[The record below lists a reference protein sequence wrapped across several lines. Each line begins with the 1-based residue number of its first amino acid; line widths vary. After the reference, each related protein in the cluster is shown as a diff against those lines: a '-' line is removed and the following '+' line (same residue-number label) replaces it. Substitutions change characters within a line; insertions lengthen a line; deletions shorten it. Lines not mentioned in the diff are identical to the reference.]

1 MEAYWS
7 SKALSRTAVHD
18 FIKNESPQFE
28 VIQLL
33 PSVVIGP
40 DMLAETP
47 EDVLTGTR
55 ALALA
60 PLLGQAVPTPLVG
73 VSVHVLDVAKAH
85 VDSLSTS
92 VPGNRDYILSSD
104 TPEGIKWNDVL
115 GIGEKYFA
123 SAIEKGILKM
133 GGSMETTVYKIETGE
148 MEKAFGWR
156 CTSFL
161 ETVKELVELYVD
173 LVEKRGIVEK

>member
-7 SKALSRTAVHD
+7 SKALSRAFVHN
-18 FIKNESPQFE
+18 FIANERPQFE
-28 VIQLL
+28 IIQLL

-60 PLLGQAVPTPLVG
+60 PLLGQVIPTPLVG

-85 VDSLSTS
+85 VHSLSTS
-92 VPGNRDYILSSD
+92 VPGNRDYVLSSD
-104 TPEGIKWNDVL
+104 TPEGIQWNDVL
-115 GIGEKYFA
+115 EIGKKYFPG
-123 SAIEKGILKM
+123 AIEKGILKM
-133 GGSMETTVYKIETGE
+133 GGSMETTVYKLGTEE
-148 MEKAFGWR
+148 MEAAFGWR
-156 CTSFL
+156 CTSFE
-161 ETVKELVELYVD
+161 ETVKDLVELYVE
-173 LVEKRGIVEK
+173 LVENKGSMES